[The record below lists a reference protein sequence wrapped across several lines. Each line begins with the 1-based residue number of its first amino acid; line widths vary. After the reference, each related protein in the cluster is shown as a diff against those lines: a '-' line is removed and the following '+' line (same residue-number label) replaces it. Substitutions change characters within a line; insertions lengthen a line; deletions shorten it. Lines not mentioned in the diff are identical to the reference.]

1 MVSYETF
8 VFIHKRLTEIK
19 GTDDTEIQFGGLNI
33 IAVGGVH
40 TVIIDEISMVSYETF
55 VFIHKR
61 LTEIKGT
68 DDTEIQFGGLNI
80 IAVGDFYQLPPV
92 RDRFIFQNGKGYTQG
107 STHLWGELF
116 TVIELTANMRQRNDT
131 CYSEILN
138 RIRTGNQTN
147 EDIAK
152 LRTRLTSGM
161 PDPVQLND
169 PKFNSALYVL
179 PRKEQVTPCGR

>member
-1 MVSYETF
+1 MLMGPTGVSSFNIGGTTAHRALCLPVEHNNSTRYTKLSAE
-8 VFIHKRLTEIK
+8 RLHELRILWK
-19 GTDDTEIQFGGLNI
+19 D
-33 IAVGGVH
+33 VH
-40 TVIIDEISMVSYETF
+40 TVVIDEISMVSYETF

-68 DDTEIQFGGLNI
+68 DDTEIHFGGLNI

-107 STHLWGELF
+107 STHLWRELF

-138 RIRTGNQTN
+138 RIRTGKQN
-147 EDIAK
+147 IV
-152 LRTRLTSGM
+152 S
-161 PDPVQLND
+161 
-169 PKFNSALYVL
+169 
-179 PRKEQVTPCGR
+179 